1 MQRQVHFRPKI
12 TWADRALIAVLRYV
26 LPRSCR
32 AGARLIVSPAT
43 LLRWH
48 RDIVRR
54 CWARKSQHKRPGRP
68 ELLPAGNV
76 ETSMATAGSLYAALG
91 VQAEVAGTM
100 NNLTF
105 GNEHRQYIRDHRIGI
120 GRGRR
125 LRARRSHRPT

>member
-1 MQRQVHFRPKI
+1 
-12 TWADRALIAVLRYV
+12 
-26 LPRSCR
+26 
-32 AGARLIVSPAT
+32 LIVSPAT

-105 GNEHRQYIRDHRIGI
+105 GNEHRQYYETIGSESGAGDGF
-120 GRGRR
+120 GRVGRTDPHDQ
-125 LRARRSHRPT
+125 LAPH